1 MTLNLHDIEFTTTI
15 PDIPSSMPL
24 AITETPCLRDRMEP
38 ARAVAAHLGIGD
50 AVEVETPFGFALA
63 GTRGQVE
70 CFAASGAVRARDAA
84 LLTRCEDERRD
95 WPDVRKVETRQGV
108 TFRLGQEAERSL
120 VAGAE
125 ETLKRIGLLAE
136 GVSGID
142 VSVGQWAQLDE
153 KGTELASG
161 PGRATVRAAYALE
174 GVAFI
179 GAGAKTNLHYDPVD
193 GRPAL
198 ARLFH
203 VFRPVADVRSVDI
216 GGTEE
221 AFRALLADPFLQA
234 QARKGGRIVVSGV
247 QVGLLALPADTP
259 QRAAYPALAVEGS
272 VVGLKDQ
279 RTGDYELRF
288 ARYAPAAGA
297 RALRRAGVAIPV
309 LTGGRHT
316 PDRAA

>member
-1 MTLNLHDIEFTTTI
+1 MSLNLHDIEFTTTI

-24 AITETPCLRDRMEP
+24 AITETPCLRDRIEP
-38 ARAVAAHLGIGD
+38 VRAVAAHLGIGD

-63 GTRGQVE
+63 GKSGQVE

-84 LLTRCEDERRD
+84 LITRFDDERRE
-95 WPDVRKVETRQGV
+95 WPDVRRVETRRGV
-108 TFRLGQEAERSL
+108 AFALGERAERAL
-120 VAGAE
+120 IAEAE
-125 ETLKRIGLLAE
+125 ETLKRVGLLAE

-142 VSVGQWAQLDE
+142 VSVGQWAQLDD
-153 KGTELASG
+153 KGAELASG
-161 PGRATVRAAYALE
+161 PGRATVRAAYAVE

-203 VFRPVADVRSVDI
+203 VFRPVADVRSVEI
-216 GGTEE
+216 GDTER
-221 AFRALLADPFLQA
+221 AFRALLADPFLAA
-234 QARKGGRIVVSGV
+234 QVRKGGKVVISGV

-259 QRAAYPALAVEGS
+259 QRAAYPALAVEGR
-272 VVGLKDQ
+272 VVGLKDG

-288 ARYAPAAGA
+288 ARYAPAAA
-297 RALRRAGVAIPV
+297 PQALRRAGVAVPV